1 MADIFPWKFRAFWGQ
16 DKNTSSQEIAK
27 QVRDDMKSLVGQI
40 VYKQRVVLC
49 SFDSLT
55 VSFENRT
62 QIWCLNLRNFYPEQ
76 FFKEKTKDKLKQ
88 FRQKHRQKTVIIF

>member
-40 VYKQRVVLC
+40 VYK
-49 SFDSLT
+49 
-55 VSFENRT
+55 
-62 QIWCLNLRNFYPEQ
+62 
-76 FFKEKTKDKLKQ
+76 
-88 FRQKHRQKTVIIF
+88 

>member
-1 MADIFPWKFRAFWGQ
+1 MGIMDLMRTQNLLLKKIGTSRRMADIFPWKFRAFWGQ
-16 DKNTSSQEIAK
+16 DENTSSQEIAK

-40 VYKQRVVLC
+40 VYKQRIVLY

-62 QIWCLNLRNFYPEQ
+62 
-76 FFKEKTKDKLKQ
+76 
-88 FRQKHRQKTVIIF
+88 

>member
-1 MADIFPWKFRAFWGQ
+1 MDLMRTQNLLLKKIGTSRGMAIIFPWKFRAFWGQ
-16 DKNTSSQEIAK
+16 DENTSSQEIAK

-40 VYKQRVVLC
+40 VYKQRVVLY

-62 QIWCLNLRNFYPEQ
+62 
-76 FFKEKTKDKLKQ
+76 
-88 FRQKHRQKTVIIF
+88 

>member
-16 DKNTSSQEIAK
+16 DENTSSQEIAK

-40 VYKQRVVLC
+40 VDKQRIVLY

-62 QIWCLNLRNFYPEQ
+62 
-76 FFKEKTKDKLKQ
+76 
-88 FRQKHRQKTVIIF
+88 